1 MKTELGPVEQ
11 RLKPSLAVSEQ
22 FTYLA
27 TDAVLPPLDVPCP
40 LQATQFDSRSLGASG
55 VGSQVLHALPT
66 VAPKP
71 QFEYGSIWT
80 PSLAAHITL
89 PS

>member
-1 MKTELGPVEQ
+1 
-11 RLKPSLAVSEQ
+11 
-22 FTYLA
+22 LA
-27 TDAVLPPLDVPCP
+27 TNPVVQSLDVPSC
-40 LQATQFDSRSLGASG
+40 LQSTQFDSRSLRANG